1 MSLAME
7 LCMPLGRFLIVGWI
21 LEAMSVEGSFMGV
34 GLNLRPRLRSSS
46 SSLVICSLDML
57 TTVAFFFGWGLV
69 SLKGPAIDGKSCLC
83 VRSMYCRN
91 VS

>member
-21 LEAMSVEGSFMGV
+21 LETMSVEGSFMGV
-34 GLNLRPRLRSSS
+34 GVNLRPRLRSSS

-57 TTVAFFFGWGLV
+57 TT
-69 SLKGPAIDGKSCLC
+69 KKSGITQE
-83 VRSMYCRN
+83 N
-91 VS
+91 VPKRTAV

>member
-21 LEAMSVEGSFMGV
+21 LETMSVEEGLFMGV
-34 GLNLRPRLRSSS
+34 GVNLRPRLRSSS

-57 TTVAFFFGWGLV
+57 TT
-69 SLKGPAIDGKSCLC
+69 KKSGITQE
-83 VRSMYCRN
+83 N
-91 VS
+91 VPKRTAV

>member
-7 LCMPLGRFLIVGWI
+7 LCMPLGRFLIMGWI

-34 GLNLRPRLRSSS
+34 GVNLRPRLRSSS

-57 TTVAFFFGWGLV
+57 TTVVFFFEWG
-69 SLKGPAIDGKSCLC
+69 IDGKICLC